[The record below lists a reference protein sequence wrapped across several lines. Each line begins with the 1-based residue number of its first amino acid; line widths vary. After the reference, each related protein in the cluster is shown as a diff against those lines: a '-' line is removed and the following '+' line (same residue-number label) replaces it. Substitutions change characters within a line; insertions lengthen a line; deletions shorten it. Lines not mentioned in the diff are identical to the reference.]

1 VSSSTVRAWVFGT
14 SYGPADAQRRFKPVV
29 IAASPRDRTLSFT
42 NLVEIHILTA
52 LRREH
57 GVTLP
62 KIRSAI
68 TFLGR
73 ELGVTH
79 PLARAEMQTDGT
91 DIFIERLGRLLSASQ
106 DGQAV
111 MREAVEARLERV
123 RYEQGAAVRLFP
135 LTRAAPVPS
144 PATVAIDPRH
154 HFGRPYL
161 ASCGIET
168 EAVTNL
174 HLGGDSI
181 ADIAHEFG
189 ASEAEIEEALRYEH
203 LRERAA

>member
-1 VSSSTVRAWVFGT
+1 MVLGAPLARSVAGYGTCTPVQRPSRNLAPWDTPIYSASDVARLLGVSSSTVRAWVFGT

-106 DGQAV
+106 DG
-111 MREAVEARLERV
+111 
-123 RYEQGAAVRLFP
+123 
-135 LTRAAPVPS
+135 
-144 PATVAIDPRH
+144 
-154 HFGRPYL
+154 RP
-161 ASCGIET
+161 
-168 EAVTNL
+168 
-174 HLGGDSI
+174 
-181 ADIAHEFG
+181 
-189 ASEAEIEEALRYEH
+189 
-203 LRERAA
+203 